1 MADFAYK
8 AATTDSTYPATIEE
22 YDLYCHYVAG
32 LVGEGL
38 SRLWSASGKE
48 AGWLKY
54 QPELSNSMGLLQK
67 TNVIRD
73 YREDCDDQRFFW
85 PMDKWGK
92 YEFKEMKEM
101 SELGNEERES
111 WAQSGMILDDLRHAT
126 DALDYLRLLKNQ
138 SIFNFCAIPATMTMA
153 TLELCF
159 MNKDMFQRNI
169 KIRKAAAAKV
179 RSLFFPVQKLF

>member
-32 LVGEGL
+32 L

-54 QPELSNSMGLLQK
+54 QLELSNSMGLLQK

-73 YREDCDDQRFFW
+73 YRED
-85 PMDKWGK
+85 
-92 YEFKEMKEM
+92 
-101 SELGNEERES
+101 
-111 WAQSGMILDDLRHAT
+111 
-126 DALDYLRLLKNQ
+126 
-138 SIFNFCAIPATMTMA
+138 
-153 TLELCF
+153 
-159 MNKDMFQRNI
+159 
-169 KIRKAAAAKV
+169 
-179 RSLFFPVQKLF
+179 